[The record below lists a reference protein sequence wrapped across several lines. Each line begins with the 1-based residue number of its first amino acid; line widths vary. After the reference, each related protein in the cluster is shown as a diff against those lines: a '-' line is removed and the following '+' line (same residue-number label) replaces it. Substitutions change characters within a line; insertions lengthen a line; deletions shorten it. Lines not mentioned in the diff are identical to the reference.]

1 MTDADGGDADSP
13 AARMA
18 RIRATAV
25 RLDSSPALLTAARR
39 LRRRLPG
46 DERFGDPLSLSGDG
60 AAQVVARGASTL
72 RADRPSVSHELGLSA
87 LQLWQSLSEATGR
100 GRGDEPLAILFT
112 DLVGFSS
119 WALEAGDEPAVR
131 LLRQVGAV
139 VESAIT
145 DHGGRVVKRLG
156 DGVMAVFTDP
166 QGAVGAALAALDEL
180 DGIEV
185 DGHRPSMRVGI
196 HHGRPRRLGGDYLG
210 VDVNIGARVGAAAS
224 GGQVLVTE
232 AACERLDRGTFALGR
247 SKRLKAPGA
256 PKELRVRA
264 VSRPAA

>member
-1 MTDADGGDADSP
+1 M
-13 AARMA
+13 
-18 RIRATAV
+18 
-25 RLDSSPALLTAARR
+25 
-39 LRRRLPG
+39 
-46 DERFGDPLSLSGDG
+46 
-60 AAQVVARGASTL
+60 
-72 RADRPSVSHELGLSA
+72 
-87 LQLWQSLSEATGR
+87 
-100 GRGDEPLAILFT
+100 
-112 DLVGFSS
+112 GFSS

-139 VESAIT
+139 VEAAIT
-145 DHGGRVVKRLG
+145 EHGGRVVKRLG

-166 QGAVGAALAALDEL
+166 QDAAGAALAALDEL

-185 DGHRPSMRVGI
+185 AGHRPSMRVGI

-232 AACERLDRGTFALGR
+232 AACERLDRGTFSLGR